1 MANLPNGILGAF
13 IGKAGNITGY
23 VRNGKNC
30 IRTRSNRKN
39 VKPTAARLAQREKIK
54 VCGGFTSAFSGTG
67 FFKKSFPAYGDSGTG
82 YNRATSALMNLA
94 VTGSYPQV
102 SLAYPLVLISK
113 GPLPVAENAT
123 ATVNADGNIL
133 FSWAD
138 NSGTG
143 TAKANDKAIVVAYFP
158 GMKQIIY
165 SLNAGTRADGQCVL
179 PAANMQGYAAE
190 TWIGF
195 LSHDETDASNSVY
208 GGTLVL

>member
-13 IGKAGNITGY
+13 VGKAGNITGY
-23 VRNGKNC
+23 IRNGKNF
-30 IRTRSNRKN
+30 IRTRNNRKN
-39 VKPTAARLAQREKIK
+39 IKPTAARLAQREKIK
-54 VCGGFTSAFSGTG
+54 VCGEFTSAFSGTG
-67 FFKKSFPAYGDSGTG
+67 FFKKSFPAYGNSGTG

-94 VTGSYPQV
+94 VTGNYPNV

-133 FSWAD
+133 FTWAN

-143 TAKANDKAIVVAYFP
+143 TAKTNDKAIVVAYFP
-158 GMKQIIY
+158 ELKQIIY
-165 SLNAGTRADGQCVL
+165 SLNAGTRADGKAIL
-179 PAANMQGYAAE
+179 PAANMPGYAAE

-195 LSHDETDASNSVY
+195 LSNDETDAANSVY
-208 GGTLVL
+208 TARIIL